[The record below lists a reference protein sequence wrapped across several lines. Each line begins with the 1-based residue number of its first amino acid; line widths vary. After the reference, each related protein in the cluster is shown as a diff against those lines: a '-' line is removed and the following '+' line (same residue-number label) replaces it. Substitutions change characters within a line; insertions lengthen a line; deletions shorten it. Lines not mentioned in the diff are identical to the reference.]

1 MDFMIQIII
10 MATALPIDVEQVL
23 VQSAKAHLEKLC

>member
-23 VQSAKAHLEKLC
+23 VQSPKVDVERLC